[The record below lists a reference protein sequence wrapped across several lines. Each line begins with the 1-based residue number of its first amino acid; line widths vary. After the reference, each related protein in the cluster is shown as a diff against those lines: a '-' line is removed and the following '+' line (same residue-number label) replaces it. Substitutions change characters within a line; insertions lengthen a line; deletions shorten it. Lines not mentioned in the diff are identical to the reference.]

1 MATTKKYTPKPLT
14 KEQIDDILSGL
25 ERPTYCIKSATMV
38 AFDQI
43 KALLRKQ
50 LESIEL
56 VPEAIPEMK
65 KTIRMQFNRSQI
77 EAHTNVG
84 FLVSEALAQPI
95 TQMTL
100 NTFHSS
106 GSSKNV
112 SSGIDALKEIFNG
125 SEERKAY
132 NMNIHFNVCDLNYD
146 DIFELRTKIVEVSLE
161 SIISNFEYRPS
172 SAPIPPWTDP
182 YLKITNQTLPDF
194 AWSLRLKL
202 DVDRMLAFKISFP
215 KILAMIADKAPPN
228 IVAVPSPL
236 AVGILDLYP
245 KDDEI
250 DSSLGPNST
259 LLFLSVSVLTTI
271 QQFKLSGIK
280 GINAIFPASI
290 PLMSVVIEEILYDVE
305 DSRSIYF
312 LKLSQSK
319 MKTSG
324 IQIKDLKRLFRA
336 TKGVEFESEM
346 DDGIFVKMPKNV
358 KDTPVKYITQ
368 MISSEEAELDKEE
381 KEKRQQGIKGYIAQG
396 SEFLKASKCWFAET
410 NGKNFLEVIKLPEV
424 NPYYSYSNDFYEIAS
439 LLGIE
444 AVRNLLILEMKNVLG
459 KDEYIN
465 YRHISL
471 LADVMCN
478 LGRLTPI
485 SFYGAIR
492 FGQGALSLATNQQSM
507 RVFQNAAAFGK
518 KETTNA
524 VSSSVMLGKEPEG
537 FFNLKYDEKKAKQF
551 LEAKQQPSVQAFEN
565 VVDSM
570 YEDLT
575 KGPEPID
582 IEKTNDE
589 YFDIMLSGPSE
600 SQVYK
605 SPKKKREV
613 VEIEAL
619 PQVSIATPKI
629 VPPTLA
635 AVAKNIKD
643 VPVFGEDVVETKVV
657 NAPEKTSL
665 SKSIVPRDTTVEDE
679 EEVVLVKKPKAKT
692 ATLAPPVAAPAPV
705 SESVAEPVAEPV
717 AAPAKKKSIADVKAR
732 LAKLKESKTTT
743 KQKETTKTKEVEE
756 SLDVLQNL

>member
-1 MATTKKYTPKPLT
+1 
-14 KEQIDDILSGL
+14 
-25 ERPTYCIKSATMV
+25 
-38 AFDQI
+38 
-43 KALLRKQ
+43 
-50 LESIEL
+50 
-56 VPEAIPEMK
+56 
-65 KTIRMQFNRSQI
+65 
-77 EAHTNVG
+77 
-84 FLVSEALAQPI
+84 
-95 TQMTL
+95 
-100 NTFHSS
+100 
-106 GSSKNV
+106 
-112 SSGIDALKEIFNG
+112 
-125 SEERKAY
+125 
-132 NMNIHFNVCDLNYD
+132 
-146 DIFELRTKIVEVSLE
+146 
-161 SIISNFEYRPS
+161 
-172 SAPIPPWTDP
+172 
-182 YLKITNQTLPDF
+182 
-194 AWSLRLKL
+194 
-202 DVDRMLAFKISFP
+202 
-215 KILAMIADKAPPN
+215 
-228 IVAVPSPL
+228 
-236 AVGILDLYP
+236 
-245 KDDEI
+245 
-250 DSSLGPNST
+250 
-259 LLFLSVSVLTTI
+259 
-271 QQFKLSGIK
+271 
-280 GINAIFPASI
+280 
-290 PLMSVVIEEILYDVE
+290 MSVVIEEILYDVE

-312 LKLSQSK
+312 LKLSRSK

-336 TKGVEFESEM
+336 TKGVEFESEL

-381 KEKRQQGIKGYIAQG
+381 KEKRQQGVKGYIAQG

-537 FFNLKYDEKKAKQF
+537 FFNLKYDDKKAQQI
-551 LEAKQQPSVQAFEN
+551 LQAKQQPSVQAFEN

-589 YFDIMLSGPSE
+589 YFDIMISEPSE

-613 VEIEAL
+613 IEFDFQ
-619 PQVSIATPKI
+619 PKVSVAPPKI
-629 VPPTLA
+629 IPPPLA
-635 AVAKNIKD
+635 AVAKNIQNI
-643 VPVFGEDVVETKVV
+643 PVFGEDVVETNVV
-657 NAPEKTSL
+657 TAPEKTIL
-665 SKSIVPRDTTVEDE
+665 SKSIVPRDTTIEDE
-679 EEVVLVKKPKAKT
+679 EEVDLVKNPKPKT
-692 ATLAPPVAAPAPV
+692 ATLAPVKGSAKASVGPAKAPVAA
-705 SESVAEPVAEPV
+705 
-717 AAPAKKKSIADVKAR
+717 AKKKSIADVKAR
-732 LAKLKESKTTT
+732 LEKLKQSKTTT